1 MNRHADIDPRY
12 PAFTNGWF
20 QVAWSRELAPGA
32 LRTLRYFGQELVLF
46 RAMNGTAHVVDA
58 HCPHLGAH
66 LGIGGKVVGDCLECP
81 FHGWQFAGD
90 GRCAHIPY
98 AKKIPPKA
106 TLGSWPVVERD
117 GMIFVWRHHARRP
130 PDRELPSVDGFVASA
145 WSGWSTYT
153 LTLRARSLDILEN
166 SVDSPHFSHVHG
178 NGPTQPEVVRSGA
191 VLELKQRTSAKLLG
205 VSVGATLHYQLIEP
219 GFHYL
224 HVNGLP
230 TGSALV
236 VSSLIPID
244 ESNVVNRLSIALQR
258 RGGGLVGQAISR
270 LLCMA
275 IARQMI
281 ATYEQDRPI
290 WENKIFLA
298 QPALCA
304 GDGPLPLLR
313 KWYAGH
319 APAAAE
325 SSPTSGHD
333 LVRLGARPAQA
344 S

>member
-1 MNRHADIDPRY
+1 MTPRSTDPDPRY
-12 PAFTNGWF
+12 PAYTNGWF

-32 LRTLRYFGQELVLF
+32 VRTLRYFGVELVLF
-46 RAMNGTAHVVDA
+46 RGKSGKAHVVDA

-66 LGIGGKVVGDCLECP
+66 LGVGGRVAGDCLECP
-81 FHGWQFAGD
+81 FHGWQFDGD

-98 AKKIPPKA
+98 APKIPPKA

-130 PDRELPSVDGFVASA
+130 PDRELPSVSGYVAGD
-145 WSGWSTYT
+145 WSGWSTYA

-166 SVDSPHFSHVHG
+166 SVDSPHFAHVHK
-178 NGPTQPEVVRSGA
+178 NGPTRPEIVRSGA
-191 VLELKQRTSAKLLG
+191 VLELKQHTSAKLLG
-205 VSVGATLHYQLIEP
+205 VSVGATLHYQLLEP

-224 HVNGLP
+224 HVELP
-230 TGSALV
+230 IGPVLV
-236 VSSLIPID
+236 VSSLIPVD
-244 ESNVVNRLSIALQR
+244 EHNVVNRLSIALRR
-258 RGGGLVGQAISR
+258 RGGGLVGRALVRGLS
-270 LLCMA
+270 MA
-275 IARQMI
+275 VARQMI

-290 WENKIFLA
+290 WENKIFLS

-313 KWYAGH
+313 KWYAAH
-319 APAAAE
+319 APQA
-325 SSPTSGHD
+325 TD
-333 LVRLGARPAQA
+333 LKVRA